1 MSSFFIPQ
9 DYVVNTME
17 TVSFT
22 FNGRNGVPSIVLT
35 PDGGVS
41 LEGTVDECAQLFWDT
56 VALYGFGYCQR
67 NAELEKK
74 IEELQLKEKAAEV
87 VAALPGPEDGHGDV
101 WLEIIHSIP
110 DGWFK
115 DLCVAR
121 RAMGMA
127 RYGQPLRYD
136 DGRDSLTDLLQELLD
151 AIVYARKA
159 AVETQLPN
167 GLFNE
172 ITKVTLDVAEFM
184 RGRDAAC

>member
-56 VALYGFGYCQR
+56 VSLYGFGCWQR
-67 NAELEKK
+67 NAELAKEV
-74 IEELQLKEKAAEV
+74 ERLQMKEKAAETV
-87 VAALPGPEDGHGDV
+87 SSLPAPEDGHGDI
-101 WLEIIHSIP
+101 WLEVIHSLP

-121 RAMGMA
+121 RALGVA

-136 DGRDSLTDLLQELLD
+136 DGRDSMTDLLQELLD

-159 AVETQLPN
+159 EVEAELPPQVREAIIKLTQ
-167 GLFNE
+167 E
-172 ITKVTLDVAEFM
+172 VAEM
-184 RGRDAAC
+184 IK